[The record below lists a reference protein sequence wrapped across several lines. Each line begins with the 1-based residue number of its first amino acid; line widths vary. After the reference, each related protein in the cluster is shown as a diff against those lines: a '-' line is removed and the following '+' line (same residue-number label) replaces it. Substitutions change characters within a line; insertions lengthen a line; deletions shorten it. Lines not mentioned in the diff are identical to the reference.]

1 MREVKL
7 KIAGFKCFSDDEFVL
22 KTITLL
28 TGSNGTGKSSL
39 IQALL
44 LARLSIEKNL
54 RHHRDEDYLNS
65 EEWNDMLIPLNNG
78 YQLKLG
84 TIYDIIRD
92 KEDKKNQISISLD
105 SEFFKFSI
113 PDNSEE
119 DTSVKVKFE
128 WDKENKGIPF
138 WRKKEFY
145 YLHTERLGPR
155 HSLEVNFTDFVHC
168 GFQGEFT
175 AQVLVKN
182 GQKVGFSS
190 AMIDDKSIKLE
201 QQVNFWLETICPGV
215 SISAIPIS
223 TMSAQ
228 IKVRG
233 SSGKSEMLATN
244 IGFGISYAL
253 PVIVT
258 GLIAK
263 KNSLFIVENPE
274 AHLHPKGQSN
284 IGYFLG
290 KVAEAG
296 VKIIIET
303 HSEHVV
309 NGIRRATLDSE
320 TLKPHD
326 ANIYFFSGFD
336 ESNKLKMKLIKIES
350 EGSLDKFPK
359 DFFDQVNQDLGE
371 IFRLTQN
378 KSDREPGNI
387 Q

>member
-1 MREVKL
+1 METKL
-7 KIAGFKCFSDDEFVL
+7 KIAGFKCFNDNNFVL
-22 KTITLL
+22 KDITLL

-54 RHHRDEDYLNS
+54 RHHRDKDYLLS

-78 YQLKLG
+78 YQLMLG
-84 TIYDIIRD
+84 NIYDIIRD
-92 KEDKKNQISISLD
+92 KESKENSILIGLD
-105 SEFFKFSI
+105 NETYKFSI
-113 PDNSEE
+113 PDNYEE
-119 DTSVKVKFE
+119 NTSVKVNFE
-128 WDKENKGIPF
+128 QTSKSETIPF

-155 HSLEVNFTDFVHC
+155 HSLNVNFTDFIHC
-168 GFQGEFT
+168 GYQGEYT
-175 AQVLVKN
+175 AQVLVN
-182 GQKVGFSS
+182 IAQKVGFLS
-190 AMIDDKSIKLE
+190 AMLHDKTLKLD
-201 QQVNFWLETICPGV
+201 QQVNHWLDTVCPGI
-215 SISAIPIS
+215 SISVVPIS

-233 SSGKSEMLATN
+233 SSSKSDMLATN
-244 IGFGISYAL
+244 IGFGVSYAL
-253 PVIVT
+253 PIIVN

-263 KNSLFIVENPE
+263 KDSLFIVENPE

-296 VKIIIET
+296 VKVIIET

-309 NGIRRATLDSE
+309 NGIRRATLSSKVI
-320 TLKPHD
+320 KPSD
-326 ANIYFFSGFD
+326 ANIYFFRGFD
-336 ESNKLKMKLIKIES
+336 EKQQVQVDLIEVES
-350 EGSLDKFPK
+350 DGSLSKFPK

-371 IFRLTQN
+371 IFKLTQN
-378 KSDREPGNI
+378 ARNGKPDNI
-387 Q
+387 